1 MWWLFEKVSETA
13 EEIIYRYSTG
23 SDALDGIITYSKK
36 AWRAT
41 VTTPCNKD
49 KRDEWSQFM
58 MDMAIA
64 TFDRKFKYKSSFP
77 EGRICVTG

>member
-1 MWWLFEKVSETA
+1 MWWLFEKISETD

-41 VTTPCNKD
+41 VTKPCLKD
-49 KRDEWSQFM
+49 KRDQWSRFR
-58 MDMAIA
+58 MDMAVA
-64 TFDRKFKYKSSFP
+64 TFDRIFKFRDSFP
-77 EGRICVTG
+77 EGQTVVTG